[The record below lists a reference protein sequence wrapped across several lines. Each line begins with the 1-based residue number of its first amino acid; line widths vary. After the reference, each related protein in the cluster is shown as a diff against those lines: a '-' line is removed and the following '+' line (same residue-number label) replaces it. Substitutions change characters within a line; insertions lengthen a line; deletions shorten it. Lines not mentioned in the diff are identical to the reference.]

1 MKRLIPI
8 AALALLLAA
17 CSTTPDQK
25 VPVDDRNPLASS
37 TTPGGPGT
45 TTNPADRGNLSGSA
59 LPPPPGTAT
68 ADGSARGRSPL
79 NDPANILSKRSVYY
93 DYDSFIIKDEY
104 KPLIEAHGRYLRD
117 NRSAH
122 VIVQGNTDERGG
134 SEYNLALGHKRAES
148 VKRMLS
154 LLGVSDAQIE
164 TVSFG
169 KEKPRNAGHDEAA
182 YAENRRSDLVYQG
195 E

>member
-1 MKRLIPI
+1 MIKNSGKMLL
-8 AALALLLAA
+8 ALASVAVMA
-17 CSTTPDQK
+17 GCASTKLDK
-25 VPVDDRNPLASS
+25 PVEVEKKDV
-37 TTPGGPGT
+37 TTQT
-45 TTNPADRGNLSGSA
+45 TTQSTPAGNSTVATTDLSGQNA
-59 LPPPPGTAT
+59 APAT
-68 ADGSARGRSPL
+68 LDRVIYF
-79 NDPANILSKRSVYY
+79 DF
-93 DYDSFIIKDEY
+93 DSYVVKDEFR
-104 KPLIEAHGRYLRD
+104 PIVEAHAKLLKANSG
-117 NRSAH
+117 AKEVAEGH
-122 VIVQGNTDERGG
+122 TDERGG

-182 YAENRRSDLVYQG
+182 FAENRRSDLVYQG